1 MSADSVQVTSQAS
14 IAACT
19 AVLHRE
25 RGIGEMSTRTAL
37 RAVIM
42 MCAML
47 CVLVSAVVAA
57 GQDNLQKYFSDTAC
71 KVKGTADPS
80 EKRAILSERLQDMST
95 ALDKVESSTL
105 ISEADRAGL
114 DSFKATI
121 EERQSELAGTDGY
134 DRVPDAQ
141 LNAFSDF
148 VVQDGE
154 QADRTITISLVV
166 LLLIIIILILIL

>member
-1 MSADSVQVTSQAS
+1 
-14 IAACT
+14 
-19 AVLHRE
+19 
-25 RGIGEMSTRTAL
+25 
-37 RAVIM
+37 M
-42 MCAML
+42 MCAMM
-47 CVLVSAVVAA
+47 CVLVSSVIAA

-71 KVKGTADPS
+71 KVKATADPS

-95 ALDKVESSTL
+95 ALDRVENSTL
-105 ISEADRAGL
+105 VSEADRPGL
-114 DSFKATI
+114 DRFRATLQ
-121 EERQSELAGTDGY
+121 ERQNELAGADGY

-166 LLLIIIILILIL
+166 LLLIVIIIILVV